1 MKTYILG
8 IDISTAV
15 IGFAVMTTDH
25 KLITYDK
32 LKFKKDL
39 CLEQKAEY
47 FKNKVESIDS
57 YYCISEVFVEQPAMM
72 FGRGKTTANT
82 MAKLQRFNGMC
93 CYAIY
98 DLLKIQASMVHSNS
112 ARKKMNISIPR
123 NVLNKKH
130 FIIEEVSKKYPN
142 FNYKLTRYGNPEPGT
157 DDIADAIVV
166 AYAGVTTYNEGN
178 NDSGENKDSK

>member
-8 IDISTAV
+8 IDISTSIV
-15 IGFAVMTTDH
+15 GFAVMTADYN
-25 KLITYDK
+25 LIAYDK
-32 LKFKKDL
+32 LKFKKGL
-39 CLEQKAEY
+39 TLEQKAEY
-47 FKNKVESIDS
+47 FKNKVKHFDS
-57 YYCISEVFVEQPAMM
+57 YYCITEVFVEQPAMM
-72 FGRGKTTANT
+72 FGRGRTTANT

-98 DLLKIQASMVHSNS
+98 DLLQVQAAMIHSNS

-130 FIIEEVSKKYPN
+130 YIIGEVVKKYPK
-142 FNYKLTRYGNPEPGT
+142 FTYKLTRYGNPQPGT

-166 AYAGVTTYNEGN
+166 AYAGVSIYNEGEHV
-178 NDSGENKDSK
+178 SGEDKTSK

>member
-15 IGFAVMTTDH
+15 VGFAVMTVDH

-39 CLEQKAEY
+39 TLEQRAEY

-93 CYAIY
+93 CYAIH
-98 DLLKIQASMVHSNS
+98 DLLKIQASMIHSNS

-130 FIIEEVSKKYPN
+130 FIIDEVSKKYPK

-166 AYAGVTTYNEGN
+166 AHAGVCIYNEGK
-178 NDSGENKDSK
+178 NDNGENKDSK

>member
-8 IDISTAV
+8 IDISTAIV
-15 IGFAVMTTDH
+15 GFAVMTADY
-25 KLITYDK
+25 KLIAYDK

-39 CLEQKAEY
+39 TLEQRAEY
-47 FKNKVESIDS
+47 FKNKIEHFDS
-57 YYCISEVFVEQPAMM
+57 YYCITEAFVEQPAMM

-82 MAKLQRFNGMC
+82 MSKLQRFNGMC

-98 DLLKIQASMVHSNS
+98 ELLKIHANL

-130 FIIEEVSKKYPN
+130 YIINEVVKKYPN
-142 FNYKLTRYGNPEPGT
+142 FKYNLTRYGNPQPGT

-166 AYAGVTTYNEGN
+166 AHAGVSIFNEGEHDN
-178 NDSGENKDSK
+178 GKGTTNK

>member
-8 IDISTAV
+8 LDISTSIV
-15 IGFAVMTTDH
+15 GLAVMTADYE
-25 KLITYDK
+25 LVAYDK

-39 CLEQKAEY
+39 TLEQKAEY
-47 FKNKVESIDS
+47 FKNKVQHFDS

-93 CYAIY
+93 CYVIY
-98 DLLKIQASMVHSNS
+98 DLLKIQAGMIHSNS

-130 FIIEEVSKKYPN
+130 YIIDEVVKKYPK
-142 FNYKLTRYGNPEPGT
+142 FTYKLTRYGNPQPGT

-166 AYAGVTTYNEGN
+166 AYAGVSIYNEGEH
-178 NDSGENKDSK
+178 DSGEDKTSK

>member
-8 IDISTAV
+8 IDISTSIV
-15 IGFAVMTTDH
+15 GFAVMTLDY
-25 KLITYDK
+25 KLIAYDK
-32 LKFKKDL
+32 LKFKKNL
-39 CLEQKAEY
+39 TLEEKAEH
-47 FKNKVESIDS
+47 FQNKVKHFDS
-57 YYCISEVFVEQPAMM
+57 YYCINEVFIEQPAMM

-98 DLLKIQASMVHSNS
+98 NLLHMSAHLVHTNS

-130 FIIEEVSKKYPN
+130 YIINEVVKKYPKFTYN
-142 FNYKLTRYGNPEPGT
+142 LTRYGNPQPGT
-157 DDIADAIVV
+157 DDIADAIVI
-166 AYAGVTTYNEGN
+166 AHAGVSIMNEGEHDN
-178 NDSGENKDSK
+178 GKGKTSK

>member
-1 MKTYILG
+1 MDY
-8 IDISTAV
+8 
-15 IGFAVMTTDH
+15 
-25 KLITYDK
+25 KLIAYDK

-39 CLEQKAEY
+39 TLEQRTEY
-47 FKNKVESIDS
+47 FKNKVEHFDS
-57 YYCISEVFVEQPAMM
+57 YYCLSEVFVEAPAMM

-98 DLLKIQASMVHSNS
+98 DLLKLQPSSVHANS
-112 ARKKMNISIPR
+112 ARKKMNIKIPR

-130 FIIEEVSKKYPN
+130 YIINEVVKKYPN
-142 FNYKLTRYGNPEPGT
+142 FNYKLTRYGNPQPGT

-166 AYAGVTTYNEGN
+166 AYAGVSIMSEGEY
-178 NDSGENKDSK
+178 DSGEGETSK